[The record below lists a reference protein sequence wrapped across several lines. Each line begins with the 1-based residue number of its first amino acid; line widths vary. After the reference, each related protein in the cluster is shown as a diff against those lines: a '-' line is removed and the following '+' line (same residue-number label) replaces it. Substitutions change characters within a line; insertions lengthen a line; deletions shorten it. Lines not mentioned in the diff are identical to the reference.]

1 MEYVVIPNDE
11 DIDDKIII
19 DDDESLA
26 LAIDTLQ
33 NGILAIGVVE
43 NENEGGLIEVVD
55 VENEVVD
62 SWN

>member
-62 SWN
+62 S